1 MPRPLP
7 VTAVTETPMPPQA
20 RRLVPL
26 PRLYDFDAT
35 FGFLLVGPR
44 DPTLRRGPG
53 RFVRASR
60 TPLGPVALD
69 LARVAEG
76 VLAQAWGPGAE
87 WALERVESMLG
98 LDDSVEG
105 LAAPPGRLATLIR
118 RGRGLRL
125 GRTPFV
131 FDALVAIVLQQ
142 RVAFRDAA
150 SAHRRLVS
158 ALGEAAP
165 GPFDLRLPLSPRH
178 WLALSGEDFRK
189 AEVDGQRAATL
200 RAVARR
206 AGEVDATFGL
216 APAEARQRL
225 AQLPGCGPWT
235 VAMTLGFT
243 LGDPDAVPVGDL
255 HLPHLVAWALAGE
268 HAGSDARMLELLEPF
283 RGHRFRLIRLLYA
296 AGLTPPAR
304 PPGYLQRAASGRG

>member
-1 MPRPLP
+1 MQRPLP
-7 VTAVTETPMPPQA
+7 VTVVTETPLPPQA
-20 RRLVPL
+20 RRLVPV
-26 PRLYDFDAT
+26 PRVYDFDET
-35 FGFLLVGPR
+35 FRFLLVGPR

-53 RFVRASR
+53 RLVRASR

-98 LDDSVEG
+98 LDNPVEG

-142 RVAFRDAA
+142 RVAFRDAV

-158 ALGEAAP
+158 TLGDVAP
-165 GPFDLRLPLSPRH
+165 GPFDLRLPLAPRH
-178 WLALSGEDFRK
+178 WLALSSEDFRK
-189 AEVDGQRAATL
+189 VEVDGQRAATL
-200 RAVARR
+200 RAAARR
-206 AGEVDATFGL
+206 AGEVDTTFGL
-216 APAEARQRL
+216 APAEARRRL
-225 AQLPGCGPWT
+225 TQLPGCGPWT
-235 VAMTLGFT
+235 VEMTLGFA

-255 HLPHLVAWALAGE
+255 HLPHLVAWALSGE
-268 HAGSDARMLELLEPF
+268 HAGTDTRMLELLEPF

-296 AGLTPPAR
+296 AGLTPPAQ
-304 PPGYLQRAASGRG
+304 PPGSRQRAASGRG

>member
-1 MPRPLP
+1 MQ
-7 VTAVTETPMPPQA
+7 PQA
-20 RRLVPL
+20 SRHVPA
-26 PRLYDFDAT
+26 PRVYDFDET
-35 FGFLLVGPR
+35 FRFLRVGTR
-44 DPTLRRGPG
+44 DPTVRCGPG
-53 RFVRASR
+53 RLVRAAR
-60 TPLGPVALD
+60 TPSGPVALD
-69 LARVAEG
+69 LARDKEG
-76 VLAQAWGPGAE
+76 VLARAWGPGAE
-87 WALERVESMLG
+87 WTLERVESMLG
-98 LDDSVEG
+98 LDDSVDG

-131 FDALVAIVLQQ
+131 FDAMVGIVLQQ

-150 SAHRRLVS
+150 NAHRRLVS
-158 ALGEAAP
+158 KLGDAAP
-165 GPFDLRLPLSPRH
+165 GPFELCLPLTPRH

-206 AGEVDATFGL
+206 ASEVDATFGL
-216 APAEARQRL
+216 GLAAARQRL

-235 VAMTLGFT
+235 VEMTMGFA

-268 HAGSDARMLELLEPF
+268 HAGTDARMLELLEPF

-304 PPGYLQRAASGRG
+304 PPGFRQRPPAR

>member
-1 MPRPLP
+1 MQRPLP
-7 VTAVTETPMPPQA
+7 VTVVTETPLPPQA
-20 RRLVPL
+20 RRLVPV
-26 PRLYDFDAT
+26 PRVYDFDET
-35 FGFLLVGPR
+35 FRFLLIGPR

-53 RFVRASR
+53 RLVRASR

-98 LDDSVEG
+98 LDNPVEG
-105 LAAPPGRLATLIR
+105 LTAPPGRLATLIR

-142 RVAFRDAA
+142 RVAFRDAV

-158 ALGEAAP
+158 TLGDVAP
-165 GPFDLRLPLSPRH
+165 GPFDLRLPLAPRH
-178 WLALSGEDFRK
+178 WLALSSEDFRK
-189 AEVDGQRAATL
+189 VEVDGQRAATL
-200 RAVARR
+200 RAAARR
-206 AGEVDATFGL
+206 AGEVDTTFGL
-216 APAEARQRL
+216 APAEARHRL

-235 VAMTLGFT
+235 VEMTLGFA

-255 HLPHLVAWALAGE
+255 NLPHLVAWALAGE
-268 HAGSDARMLELLEPF
+268 HAGTDTRMLELLEPF

-296 AGLTPPAR
+296 AGLTPPAQ
-304 PPGYLQRAASGRG
+304 PPGSRQRAASGRG

>member
-1 MPRPLP
+1 MRQPQ
-7 VTAVTETPMPPQA
+7 PQA
-20 RRLVPL
+20 SRLVPV
-26 PRLYDFDAT
+26 PRLYDFEET
-35 FGFLLVGPR
+35 FRFLLVGPR

-53 RFVRASR
+53 RLVRASR
-60 TPLGPVALD
+60 TPSGPVALD

-87 WALERVESMLG
+87 WALARVEPMLG
-98 LDDSVEG
+98 LEDSVDG
-105 LAAPPGRLATLIR
+105 LSAPPGRLATLIR

-131 FDALVAIVLQQ
+131 FDALMAIVLQQ

-150 SAHRRLVS
+150 SAHRRLVG
-158 ALGEAAP
+158 ALDEAAP
-165 GPFDLRLPLSPRH
+165 GPFDLRLPLLPRH
-178 WLALSGEDFRK
+178 WLALSSEDFRR
-189 AEVDGQRAATL
+189 AQVDGQRAATL

-216 APAEARQRL
+216 PRAEARRRL
-225 AQLPGCGPWT
+225 AALPGCGPWT
-235 VAMTLGFT
+235 VEMTLGFA

-268 HAGSDARMLELLEPF
+268 QAGTDARMLELLEPF

-296 AGLTPPAR
+296 AGITPPAR
-304 PPGYLQRAASGRG
+304 PPGSRQRAAAR